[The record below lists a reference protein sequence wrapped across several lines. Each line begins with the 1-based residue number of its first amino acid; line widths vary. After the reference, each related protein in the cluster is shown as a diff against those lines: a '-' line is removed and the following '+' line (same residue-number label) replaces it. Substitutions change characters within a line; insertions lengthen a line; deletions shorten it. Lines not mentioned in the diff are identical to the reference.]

1 MIWNHGKMILEAL
14 LLASQEPLTLKRMAE
29 VIGLDEKDARILME
43 DLQKDYEAPGR
54 GLMIRELAGGY
65 VLTTRP
71 EAAEFIDRLLQ
82 PRSKG
87 LSHAALETLAIIA
100 YRQPITKAE
109 IEGVRGVK
117 IDRSLETLVERRLV
131 VDVGRKEAPGRPILY
146 GTTDEFL
153 KYFGLKTLQ
162 ELPPIQIDTS
172 EAGLILPTRTAEGE
186 EVQAHL
192 GDEVAGADKAQGAR
206 EGDFEPRDGDE
217 VLAETVAAEEVPE
230 RTGEEEQR

>member
-14 LLASQEPLTLKRMAE
+14 LLASTEPLPVKKIAE

-54 GLMIRELAGGY
+54 GLMIRELGGGF

-71 EAAEFIDRLLQ
+71 EVAEYVDRLLQ

-117 IDRSLETLVERRLV
+117 VDRSLETLVERRLV
-131 VDVGRKEAPGRPILY
+131 TDVGRKEAPGRPVLY
-146 GTTDEFL
+146 GTTPEFL
-153 KYFGLKTLQ
+153 KYFGLKDLKD
-162 ELPPIQIDTS
+162 LPPIELDTS
-172 EAGLILPTRTAEGE
+172 QPGLITPTRPGERVEEERAEGE
-186 EVQAHL
+186 
-192 GDEVAGADKAQGAR
+192 K
-206 EGDFEPRDGDE
+206 
-217 VLAETVAAEEVPE
+217 PE
-230 RTGEEEQR
+230 GEE